1 MTQITELPSGS
12 ATDLLQSFAQCAQT
26 DDGWR
31 GRSIER
37 WALTLREQL
46 GLVHRLMVSRASV
59 SDEELT
65 EALHRI
71 QSDLKEA
78 QALSMLSA
86 QLTMM
91 WANLKQEIE
100 AVVKGPGGTAGTG
113 RVLDARAAF
122 RSEK

>member
-12 ATDLLQSFAQCAQT
+12 ATDLLQSFAQCAQI

-78 QALSMLSA
+78 QALS
-86 QLTMM
+86 
-91 WANLKQEIE
+91 IE
-100 AVVKGPGGTAGTG
+100 AVVKAPGGTTRPG